1 MDEAEAGRCDADA
14 DTERADNDAEAG
26 AGAGAGAGDGAKDS
40 VEVIMGA
47 TSNVRRPGSHS
58 SFSAVSKADA
68 IARSCHKL

>member
-1 MDEAEAGRCDADA
+1 
-14 DTERADNDAEAG
+14 
-26 AGAGAGAGDGAKDS
+26 